1 MPWQF
6 MRKDGSVAM
15 NKYRQYRFK
24 FYLNARHAIF
34 INGTLGEIH
43 PHTWEITLNVIKGRD
58 EFIQFH
64 TLEQKIEAFMETYQD
79 RYLNEVE
86 PFDVINPTL
95 ENCCHYFKDK
105 LSEILAAEGWLF
117 LMMEMSETPARS
129 YVISIADES
138 ETDRERSMSALVDM
152 VLEEIKGEENK
163 C

>member
-1 MPWQF
+1 
-6 MRKDGSVAM
+6 M

-34 INGTLGEIH
+34 INGNLGEVH

-64 TLEQKIEAFMETYQD
+64 ALEQKIEEFMDLYQD

-95 ENCCHYFKDK
+95 ENCCHYFKEK
-105 LSEILAAEGWLF
+105 LSEILADQGWLF

-129 YVISIADES
+129 YVISIADEG
-138 ETDRERSMSALVDM
+138 ETERERSMNALVDM
-152 VLEEIKGEENK
+152 VLEDIKGEK
-163 C
+163 DK

>member
-1 MPWQF
+1 
-6 MRKDGSVAM
+6 M
-15 NKYRQYRFK
+15 NRYRQYRFK

-34 INGTLGEIH
+34 IDGNLGEVH

-64 TLEQKIEAFMETYQD
+64 ALEQKIEAFMDQYQD

-86 PFDVINPTL
+86 PFDVVNPTL
-95 ENCCHYFKDK
+95 ENCCHYFKEK
-105 LSEILAAEGWLF
+105 LSEILADQGWLF

-138 ETDRERSMSALVDM
+138 ETDRERSMNILVDM
-152 VLEEIKGEENK
+152 VLEDIKGEK
-163 C
+163 DK